1 MKKTIIIFSFL
12 LLLTSCNQNFWE
24 IKKET
29 ETTQKVENTNSW
41 KTQENNNLKTN
52 EKKEMTN
59 KNIQKAPL
67 EKGDL
72 VATMKTTN
80 GTIKIKLFN
89 KIVPNTVN
97 NFAGLAGEGYY
108 DGIIFHRVINGFM
121 IQGGDPTGT
130 GMWGESIYGDKF
142 RDEFSDDLKNI
153 KYSISMANS
162 GENTNWSQFF
172 INQADNN
179 FLDNKHS
186 VFGQV
191 IEGMENVDKIA
202 KAKTDSQDK
211 PKKEIKIINLKIEEF
226 DWKKLLDFKLNK
238 EDAIKKYEESIK
250 WEMEVKKAVLK
261 AKREANKN
269 KVIENGTTVSVHYTL
284 TVDGKKIDSS
294 LDRGQPFT
302 FTVGKKMVIKGW
314 DEGLVGHKI
323 GDKFKLE
330 VSPKD
335 GYWEIDKTKTQKI
348 PREQLAEFEKA
359 GIKLEKGSILPTQM
373 WNLKILEAN
382 DKEITI
388 DANHELAGK
397 TLNFDIEVV
406 DIK

>member
-1 MKKTIIIFSFL
+1 MF
-12 LLLTSCNQNFWE
+12 LLLTSCELVDNSINTFNNQIE
-24 IKKET
+24 KAKKIAGKEKNST
-29 ETTQKVENTNSW
+29 EKVQNNNL
-41 KTQENNNLKTN
+41 ENNNKETMTKT
-52 EKKEMTN
+52 E
-59 KNIQKAPL
+59 NIQKTAL
-67 EKGDL
+67 EEGDL

-97 NFAGLAGEGYY
+97 NFAGLTGEGYY
-108 DGIIFHRVINGFM
+108 NGIIFHRVINGFM

-130 GMWGESIYGDKF
+130 GMWGKSIYGEKF
-142 RDEFSDDLKNI
+142 NDEFSDDLKNI
-153 KYSISMANS
+153 KYSVSMANS
-162 GENTNWSQFF
+162 GENTNGSQFF

-179 FLDNKHS
+179 FLDNKHT

-202 KAKTDSQDK
+202 KTKVWANDK
-211 PKKEIKIINLKIEEF
+211 PKKEIKIIDLKIEKF
-226 DWKKLLDFKLNK
+226 DWKKLVDFKLNK
-238 EDAIKKYEESIK
+238 DEAIKSYNDSVKNA
-250 WEMEVKKAVLK
+250 MEAKKAALK

-269 KVIENGTTVSVHYTL
+269 KVIKNWDTVSVHYTL
-284 TVDGKKIDSS
+284 TVDGKKLDSS

-314 DEGLVGHKI
+314 DEGLVGHKV

-330 VSPKD
+330 VDPKD
-335 GYWEIDKTKTQKI
+335 GYWEIDETKTQTILK
-348 PREQLAEFEKA
+348 EQLVEFEKA

-373 WNLKILEAN
+373 GNLKIIDSN
-382 DKEITI
+382 DKEVII

-397 TLNFDIEVV
+397 TLNFDIEIIDV
-406 DIK
+406 K